1 REFLVIADAAVNK
14 ARVAGNMLKRPP
26 GRDVATALANDERKL
41 ALEVEIV
48 GHFGANQL
56 AAMPDQCVGKARLF
70 RQFARHLR
78 RMRAIIDAG
87 AENLP
92 RLRDYRQKFYVV
104 ELAIRR
110 GALRDA
116 AHLFHRAGSERRAET
131 GLPDFIVERDDA
143 VIAQRAEP
151 VLAV

>member
-1 REFLVIADAAVNK
+1 TLDR
-14 ARVAGNMLKRPP
+14 ARIDHDLQLRSSTTCARKTPMPAISTSSRSP
-26 GRDVATALANDERKL
+26 GFIHSGGALANDERKL

-48 GHFGANQL
+48 GHFGANPL

-131 GLPDFIVERDDA
+131 GLPDFI
-143 VIAQRAEP
+143 
-151 VLAV
+151 